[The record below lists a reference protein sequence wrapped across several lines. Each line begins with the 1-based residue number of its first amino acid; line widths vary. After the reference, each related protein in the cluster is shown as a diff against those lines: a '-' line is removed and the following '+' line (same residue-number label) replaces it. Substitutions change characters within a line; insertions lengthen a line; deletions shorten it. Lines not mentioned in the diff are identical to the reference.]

1 MCMKSVIVILRR
13 GLRQG
18 WRALVL
24 GACATLV
31 IATSAAAE
39 VPAAVVSI
47 NPIHSLVAAVLGGA
61 GVPVATVGG
70 GVLLHEYA
78 LRPEASLLMSPAGL
92 AFLLGAILWS
102 TLN

>member
-39 VPAAVVSI
+39 VPAVVVSI
-47 NPIHSLVAAVLGGA
+47 KPIHSLVAAVMA
-61 GVPVATVGG
+61 GVGVPDLLVVGR
-70 GVLLHEYA
+70 VSLHRYA
-78 LRPEASLLMSPAGL
+78 PRPEDTPRHAPARPGVWI
-92 AFLLGAILWS
+92 AP
-102 TLN
+102 